1 MKLTTLSSSDAGV
14 IEERIV
20 KGLVHT
26 SMCRV
31 GFKHCLAVRTS
42 THQSEILLK
51 VLERSAEEWE
61 RGGGGGGAL
70 TERPNPSTEHP
81 IHSRDRIICKFEID

>member
-1 MKLTTLSSSDAGV
+1 MKLMALSSSDVGV

-20 KGLVHT
+20 KGLVYT

-42 THQSEILLK
+42 THQSKILLK
-51 VLERSAEEWE
+51 VLERSAEG
-61 RGGGGGGAL
+61 RGRAEAL
-70 TERPNPSTEHP
+70 TDTTQS
-81 IHSRDRIICKFEID
+81 IDGAPDSSHHL